1 MSAATP
7 VCLDQSVNVERT
19 CMQAWLVSEQK
30 EVDVTNLWKDDDVM
44 VLVAAR
50 SMG

>member
-1 MSAATP
+1 
-7 VCLDQSVNVERT
+7 
-19 CMQAWLVSEQK
+19 MQAWLVSEQK
-30 EVDVTNLWKDDDVM
+30 QVDVGNLWNDNDVM

>member
-1 MSAATP
+1 MSAGSS
-7 VCLDQSVNVERT
+7 VCLDQSVDFERT

-30 EVDVTNLWKDDDVM
+30 EVNVTDLWNDDEVM